1 MRHASIRPQIRRR
14 VFVVGRRSTRP
25 TARCPFKVRSA
36 SATNPAWKRTPMAS
50 TTSPFATTQ
59 LVVASSRVRQSC
71 DTSRLDTDGRA
82 CPVRPLGRWL
92 RPGTYRCTYEF
103 SSCEFV
109 DARDLAGWRHRFPG
123 IENSYIC
130 GDLKTD
136 HARKEGCG
144 GGFLGQ
150 EAPFTE

>member
-1 MRHASIRPQIRRR
+1 VRPTRRGREPLWLARPRHSLRPSWSSHQVACARAAIHLASIQMGEHIQ
-14 VFVVGRRSTRP
+14 FG
-25 TARCPFKVRSA
+25 
-36 SATNPAWKRTPMAS
+36 
-50 TTSPFATTQ
+50 
-59 LVVASSRVRQSC
+59 
-71 DTSRLDTDGRA
+71 
-82 CPVRPLGRWL
+82 PLERWL

-150 EAPFTE
+150 EAPFTGLT